1 MKKGS
6 KPFNP
11 NDFFT
16 TQTVK
21 DIVPNFEE
29 LYTLNYKE
37 ISLNEELIKRNYE
50 IISKEYKDF
59 MSASLADYY
68 EFEVDEIV

>member
-6 KPFNP
+6 KPFNS

-29 LYTLNYKE
+29 LYTLNFKE
-37 ISLNEELIKRNYE
+37 ISLNEELTKRNYE

-68 EFEVDEIV
+68 EFEVNEIV

>member
-1 MKKGS
+1 MKKGT

-21 DIVPNFEE
+21 DIVPKFEE
-29 LYTLNYKE
+29 LYTLNFKE
-37 ISLNEELIKRNYE
+37 ISLNEELTKRNYE

-59 MSASLADYY
+59 MFASLADYY

>member
-1 MKKGS
+1 MKKAP
-6 KPFNP
+6 KAFNP
-11 NDFFT
+11 DDFFT
-16 TQTVK
+16 TLTVK
-21 DIVPNFEE
+21 DVVPKFEE

-37 ISLNEELIKRNYE
+37 ISLNEELTKRNYE

>member
-1 MKKGS
+1 MKKNS

-11 NDFFT
+11 DDFFAT
-16 TQTVK
+16 ITVK
-21 DIVPNFEE
+21 DIAPKFEHLYKINF
-29 LYTLNYKE
+29 KE
-37 ISLNEELIKRNYE
+37 TSLNEELTKLNYE